1 METIGEYLRLKEG
14 TNRDG
19 LLANQVS
26 LSSGIGDWFNDF
38 IDKIKAGDIGAI
50 ALVGVAAI
58 VIWQLIVSLRR

>member
-1 METIGEYLRLKEG
+1 METIEEYLRLKEG

-38 IDKIKAGDIGAI
+38 IGKIEAGDIGAT

-58 VIWQLIVSLRR
+58 VIWQLVVSLRR

>member
-1 METIGEYLRLKEG
+1 METIGEYLRCKEG
-14 TNRDG
+14 TNRDE

-38 IDKIKAGDIGAI
+38 IDKIKAGDVGAI

-58 VIWQLIVSLRR
+58 VIWQLVVSLRR